1 MDSEAE
7 ASKETL
13 VRLTVKNAAET
24 NGNGTGSHRGE
35 FKPNEKE
42 QRILTAT

>member
-1 MDSEAE
+1 VDCEAE

-35 FKPNEKE
+35 FEPTEKE
-42 QRILTAT
+42 HII